1 MAEIKKNNI
10 IDLGSITVPTSW
22 EDVTLAQYQEIEK
35 FYEDKD
41 KKFNVIDVLDIFINK
56 DKDFI
61 MSLPAEFL
69 EIILN
74 KLQFL
79 LTPPT
84 ESKPTNKITIDG
96 EEYIIN
102 FQNKLRTGEYIAAET
117 ILKDD
122 KQNYAA
128 LLAILCRKEG
138 EIYDSKFENEIV
150 EERIKLFEQQPI
162 TKILPIIGF
171 FLNLMLVSNLPTLL
185 SSKIREEI
193 NRTAKDIET
202 LAKNGEISKRYMK
215 SLTKKL
221 RKLEKS
227 ISSI

>member
-1 MAEIKKNNI
+1 MAEI
-10 IDLGSITVPTSW
+10 IDLGEVKVPVSW
-22 EDVTLAQYQEIEK
+22 NDVTLAQYKEIEK

-171 FLNLMLVSNLPTLL
+171 FLNLYLVLNLPTQL

-221 RKLEKS
+221 IKLEKS

>member
-1 MAEIKKNNI
+1 MDKLDGKEIIK
-10 IDLGSITVPTSW
+10 DFGSISVPVSW
-22 EDVTLAQYQEIEK
+22 TDITLAKYQAIER

-41 KKFNVIDVLDIFINK
+41 KKFNVIDVLDILINK
-56 DKDFI
+56 DKDYI

-74 KLQFL
+74 KLQFI
-79 LTPPT
+79 LTPPK
-84 ESKPTNKITIDG
+84 EEKPSNKITIDG

-102 FQNKLRTGEYIAAET
+102 VQNKLKTGEYIAAET

-171 FLNLMLVSNLPTLL
+171 FFNFILVSNLPTLL
-185 SSKIREEI
+185 SLKI
-193 NRTAKDIET
+193 
-202 LAKNGEISKRYMK
+202 
-215 SLTKKL
+215 
-221 RKLEKS
+221 
-227 ISSI
+227 

>member
-1 MAEIKKNNI
+1 MAEI
-10 IDLGSITVPTSW
+10 IDLGEVFCPTSW
-22 EDVTLAQYQEIEK
+22 DNVTLAQYQEIEK

-41 KKFNVIDVLDIFINK
+41 KKFNLLDVLDIIIDK
-56 DKDFI
+56 DKDYI

-74 KLQFL
+74 KLQFI
-79 LTPPT
+79 LTPPK
-84 ESKPTNKITIDG
+84 EEKPTNKITIDG

-102 FQNKLRTGEYIAAET
+102 VQNKLKTGEYIAAET

-122 KQNYAA
+122 KHNYAA
-128 LLAILCRKEG
+128 LLAILCRKDG
-138 EIYDSKFENEIV
+138 EIYNSKFENEIV
-150 EERIKLFEQQPI
+150 EERVKLFEQQPI

-193 NRTAKDIET
+193 NHTAKDIET
-202 LAKNGEISKRYMK
+202 LEKNGEISKRYMK
-215 SLTKKL
+215 SLMKKL
-221 RKLEKS
+221 TKLEKS